1 MSDLIQQI
9 VTILRAMWK
18 YRWFGL
24 VAAWVVGVVGA
35 GIVLRV
41 PDKFEAN
48 ARVFVD
54 TQSILKPL
62 MTGLTVQ
69 PNIDQQVVMLSRT
82 LITRP
87 NMEKLVRMADLDAG
101 ETSKQQKDALIDN
114 LMRTLEIKT
123 MAGRENIY
131 GLGYRDTDPE
141 RAKRVVQ
148 SLVSIFVES
157 SLGNSRK
164 DSDTAKRFIDEQI
177 SIYEKKLEEAESRL
191 KEFKLKNI
199 AINLEDGKNNIGRMS
214 SYGEQVNRAKL
225 ELREAEMARDAL
237 RRQILGDGKSM
248 GSAEVALPEMDSRID
263 TQKKNLDNLL
273 QKYTELHPDVIGT
286 RRIIK
291 ELEAQKKEEIE
302 ALRKAAAANP
312 DALVGSAN
320 NELKRSI
327 ATAEANVASLKA
339 RVAEYESRFNQLRHL
354 VQNEPEMEAELAQL
368 NRDYAVHKKQYED
381 LVSRRE
387 SASLSG
393 ELESVAGVADFRVID
408 PPSVS
413 SKPVAPNR
421 MILLPM
427 ALVAALG
434 IGLAVCFLAS
444 QIRPVFTDTKT
455 LREVTELPLLGSVSL
470 VAGHKNRIRESAEF
484 KRFVA
489 ALAALI
495 GLYMVGMVVLY
506 MISR

>member
-1 MSDLIQQI
+1 
-9 VTILRAMWK
+9 
-18 YRWFGL
+18 
-24 VAAWVVGVVGA
+24 
-35 GIVLRV
+35 
-41 PDKFEAN
+41 
-48 ARVFVD
+48 
-54 TQSILKPL
+54 
-62 MTGLTVQ
+62 
-69 PNIDQQVVMLSRT
+69 
-82 LITRP
+82 
-87 NMEKLVRMADLDAG
+87 
-101 ETSKQQKDALIDN
+101 
-114 LMRTLEIKT
+114 
-123 MAGRENIY
+123 
-131 GLGYRDTDPE
+131 
-141 RAKRVVQ
+141 
-148 SLVSIFVES
+148 
-157 SLGNSRK
+157 
-164 DSDTAKRFIDEQI
+164 
-177 SIYEKKLEEAESRL
+177 
-191 KEFKLKNI
+191 
-199 AINLEDGKNNIGRMS
+199 MS

-237 RRQILGDGKSM
+237 RRQILGDGKTM

-263 TQKKNLDNLL
+263 AQKKNLDNLL

-291 ELEAQKKEEIE
+291 ELEQQKKEEIE
-302 ALRKAAAANP
+302 ALRKAATTNP
-312 DALVGSAN
+312 EALVGSAN

-368 NRDYAVHKKQYED
+368 NRDYAIHKKQYED

-413 SKPVAPNR
+413 SRPVAPNR

-427 ALVAALG
+427 ALVAALA
-434 IGLAVCFLAS
+434 IGMAVCFLAS

-455 LREVTELPLLGSVSL
+455 LREVTELPLLGSISL
-470 VAGHKNRIRESAEF
+470 VLGHNNRIRESAEF

-495 GLYMVGMVVLY
+495 GLYMIGMVVLY
-506 MISR
+506 MINR

>member
-177 SIYEKKLEEAESRL
+177 SIYEKKLEEHGIKVIRYS
-191 KEFKLKNI
+191 KEE
-199 AINLEDGKNNIGRMS
+199 AIKR
-214 SYGEQVNRAKL
+214 
-225 ELREAEMARDAL
+225 
-237 RRQILGDGKSM
+237 
-248 GSAEVALPEMDSRID
+248 SAEVRAQVWPKYAKIYGKD
-263 TQKKNLDNLL
+263 TLKMLEDAVIANQKK
-273 QKYTELHPDVIGT
+273 
-286 RRIIK
+286 
-291 ELEAQKKEEIE
+291 
-302 ALRKAAAANP
+302 
-312 DALVGSAN
+312 
-320 NELKRSI
+320 
-327 ATAEANVASLKA
+327 
-339 RVAEYESRFNQLRHL
+339 
-354 VQNEPEMEAELAQL
+354 LAG
-368 NRDYAVHKKQYED
+368 K
-381 LVSRRE
+381 
-387 SASLSG
+387 
-393 ELESVAGVADFRVID
+393 
-408 PPSVS
+408 
-413 SKPVAPNR
+413 
-421 MILLPM
+421 
-427 ALVAALG
+427 
-434 IGLAVCFLAS
+434 
-444 QIRPVFTDTKT
+444 
-455 LREVTELPLLGSVSL
+455 
-470 VAGHKNRIRESAEF
+470 
-484 KRFVA
+484 
-489 ALAALI
+489 
-495 GLYMVGMVVLY
+495 
-506 MISR
+506 